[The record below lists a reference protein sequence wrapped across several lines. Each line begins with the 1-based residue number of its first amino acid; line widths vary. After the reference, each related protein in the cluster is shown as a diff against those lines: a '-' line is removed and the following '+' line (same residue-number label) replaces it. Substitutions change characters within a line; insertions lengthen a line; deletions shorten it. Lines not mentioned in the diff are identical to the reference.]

1 MNVKKAAV
9 IGAGTMGAQI
19 AQAVSFAGIPV
30 VLMDMQE
37 EGVQRGLETVRKIYQ
52 ARVEK
57 GKMKA
62 ADAALKTALVAG
74 ATNYEGFGDVD
85 IVIEAVF
92 EEMTVKRQVFTAL
105 DAVCPPRAVLA
116 SNTSSLSISAIASVT
131 RRPKQVV
138 GMHFFNPV
146 YAMKL
151 IEVIPGLDSSPQ
163 AVSDVA
169 AFSERLGKIPI
180 KVQECPGFVVNR
192 LLLPYL
198 NEAVFALQEGAASAG
213 ELDEA
218 MKAFGMPMGPFTL
231 LDMIGIDIAE
241 KVSQILH
248 DAFGPRMPVAP
259 LFSELIQA
267 KRFGKKSGAGLY
279 RYDGGKDDEIS
290 KILQKVRKATGIVG
304 TRFSPERLLLLMI
317 NEAAICL
324 QEGVAAA
331 GDLDTAMVAG
341 TGFPQEK
348 GGPLHYADQV
358 GLDIVLSELER
369 YAGELGP
376 RFWPAPIFKRMV
388 GAGYV
393 GLKSR
398 RGFFNY

>member
-19 AQAVSFAGIPV
+19 AQVISHAGIPV
-30 VLMDMQE
+30 TLVDLQGE
-37 EGVQRGLETVRKIYQ
+37 SVQRGLETIRKIYQ
-52 ARVEK
+52 ARVDK

-62 ADAALKTALVAG
+62 ADAEQKISLVVG
-74 ATNYEGFGDVD
+74 ASNYNGLGEAD

-92 EEMTVKRQVFTAL
+92 EEIEVKRKVLTAL
-105 DAVCPPRAVLA
+105 DAACPPRTVLA
-116 SNTSSLSISAIASVT
+116 SNTSSLSISAIGSVT
-131 RRPKQVV
+131 RRPKQVI

-151 IEVIPGLDSSPQ
+151 VEVIPGLDTSPETLH
-163 AVSDVA
+163 DVVA
-169 AFSERLGKIPI
+169 LSERLGKTPI
-180 KVQECPGFVVNR
+180 RVQECPGFVVNR
-192 LLLPYL
+192 LLMPYL
-198 NEAVFALQEGAASAG
+198 NEAALALQEGAALPTAI
-213 ELDEA
+213 DEA

-241 KVSQILH
+241 KVSNILY
-248 DAFGPRMPVAP
+248 DAYGPRMGVAGIFP
-259 LFSELIQA
+259 ELVLA
-267 KRFGKKSGAGLY
+267 KRFGKKSGAGVY
-279 RYDGGKDDEIS
+279 RYDGEKDEAMT
-290 KILQKVRKATGIVG
+290 KILQKVRKDTGIIG
-304 TRFSPERLLLLMI
+304 TGFAPERLLLLMI

-324 QEGVAAA
+324 QEGTATA
-331 GDLDTAMVAG
+331 GDLDLAMVLG

-358 GLDIVLSELER
+358 GLDVLLKELQR
-369 YAGELGP
+369 YAAELGP
-376 RFWPAPIFKRMV
+376 RFWPAPIIKRMV

-398 RGFFNY
+398 RGFFTY

>member
-19 AQAVSFAGIPV
+19 AQTISLTGIPV
-30 VLMDMQE
+30 VLMDVHE
-37 EGVQRGLETVRKIYQ
+37 ENVQRGLETVRKIYQ
-52 ARVEK
+52 SRVEK
-57 GKMKA
+57 RKMKEA
-62 ADAALKTALVAG
+62 EASQKTALVIG
-74 ATNYEGFGDVD
+74 STNYEGFGEMD

-92 EEMTVKRQVFTAL
+92 EDMDVKRKVFSAL
-105 DAVCPPRAVLA
+105 DAACPPRTVLA

-131 RRPKQVV
+131 RRPKQVI

-151 IEVIPGLDSSPQ
+151 VEVIPGLDTSPQ
-163 AVSDVA
+163 TVSDVV
-169 AFSERLGKIPI
+169 AFSERLGKTPI

-192 LLLPYL
+192 LLMPYL
-198 NEAVFALQEGAASAG
+198 NEAALALQEGAASPK
-213 ELDEA
+213 EMDEA

-241 KVSQILH
+241 KVSQILY
-248 DAFGPRMPVAP
+248 DAFGPRMSVAVV
-259 LFSELIQA
+259 LSEWVKA
-267 KRFGKKSGAGLY
+267 KRFGKKSGAGVY
-279 RYDGGKDDEIS
+279 RYDGGKDEPFA
-290 KILQKVRKATGIVG
+290 KILQKIRKETGIIG
-304 TRFSPERLLLLMI
+304 TRFAPERLLLLMI

-324 QEGVAAA
+324 QEGTATA
-331 GDLDTAMVAG
+331 GDLDLAMVTG

-358 GLDIVLSELER
+358 GLDVVLAELQR
-369 YAGELGP
+369 YTAELGP
-376 RFWPAPIFKRMV
+376 RFWPAPILKRMV
-388 GAGYV
+388 GAGYL

-398 RGFFNY
+398 RGFFTY